1 MNSGLLGR
9 CLGLLPRQE
18 VGKRKSQPDPVTAQ
32 SSGLTP
38 SLRPQDEA
46 DALRSVF
53 RRVPSPVAIVT
64 AVARREARGMTIGS
78 LTSVSLDP
86 PLVSF
91 NVERVA
97 QMFTVLAEAP
107 GFAIHLPGIHQ
118 AELCRRFAEPDRSG
132 PEQFASVLY
141 GFDVDG
147 NPLLGGV
154 LAVLRC
160 RTYARFPAGDHV
172 IIVGEVVE
180 ARRQEG
186 GAPLVYCDRR
196 YRGIGGEVVQPL
208 SGMPDPEGAAGSSG

>member
-1 MNSGLLGR
+1 MNSFRLR
-9 CLGLLPRQE
+9 
-18 VGKRKSQPDPVTAQ
+18 SDPEATAEPAAAMQ
-32 SSGLTP
+32 RPEQFPVAIPSSRSTSDLAT
-38 SLRPQDEA
+38 RDAA

-64 AVARREARGMTIGS
+64 AVARGEMRGMTIGS

-91 NVERVA
+91 NVERTA

-107 GFAIHLPGIHQ
+107 GFAIHLPRIHQ

-132 PEQFASVLY
+132 PEQFASVPY
-141 GFDVDG
+141 GFDMDG

-180 ARRQEG
+180 ARTQEG

-196 YRGIGGEVVQPL
+196 YCGIGGEVIQSPSDL
-208 SGMPDPEGAAGSSG
+208 PSPERPTALEG